1 MNSKKILLPEPP
13 VRSRDRGSQARK
25 RKEPRKL
32 RAKNNQ
38 KSSSFVRLNT
48 HSRQRSEAIGLLVIG
63 CSAFALSLLH
73 YVKSSLSTP
82 MVEAAIVNLGMGVY
96 IIPILA
102 GFLGIQKFMEK
113 PFTNLGWR
121 IAGCVSTS
129 IVSLGLLRVEGGK
142 LGISIFSLFS
152 SFFGTIPSYLVLGTL
167 LLTSLIFALDILYKD
182 VLAGVLIITSL
193 LTKLFLFTWELSLSL
208 ISMSIGAVKT
218 TTNFIQAI
226 IHRIKLSVQENS
238 KNNEA
243 TELSNGSSKLL
254 QFKKANEALTKDENI
269 LDNILDNIMVE
280 PENISNIPKI
290 QEEKPQN
297 NGIQGQDE
305 VEEATII
312 TESENDL
319 AFMASSISATLPS
332 VTQAKLSGVSVQFV
346 ENPTV
351 DIANTSLTL
360 SSVTTPPP
368 HSVETLAN
376 ENKEELSIEI
386 DFEDGYDDD
395 DDLDILETVQDESG
409 ITSNQP
415 TLTSFKDRVKS
426 NEEPVYLEDNAIDKE
441 IKTSELAQL
450 TENLPPPKAEF
461 LLPDPAQILKL
472 PKAKDNTNIKIDLEN
487 RSQELLKTLEDFN
500 IKASITEVVHGPAI
514 SRFELKPA
522 PGVKVSKITGLSDD
536 IALALSAQSIR
547 IEAPIPGK
555 PAIGIEIPNKEPTP
569 VYFYDL
575 VSTEKFIKSPVALNI
590 ALGQTI
596 NGQAVYADLADMPHL
611 LIAGSTGSG
620 KSVCVNT
627 IIASILFRARPD
639 EVKFIMVDPKM
650 VELSSYNGIPHLI
663 SPVVTDP
670 QKAGDALLWA
680 QEEMTRRYSI
690 LAECGC
696 KKIQSFN
703 ERIEE
708 LREEIDPDLE
718 PMPLIV
724 VVIDELADLMMTA
737 KDKVETTICRLAQM
751 ARAVGIHLI
760 IATQRPSV
768 DVLTGL
774 IKANLPTRI
783 AFSVA
788 SAVDSKT
795 ILDSK
800 GAEKLI
806 GKGDMLF
813 IPKGRNK
820 PLRVQGAFVSDS
832 ELKKLVDFVKSQ
844 GEPEYLEICPSLNE
858 DEDDE
863 DITEDSLANSDA
875 DLIDKII
882 NYLEAQEKTSTSMLQ
897 RKFRIGYNRAAR
909 IMDQLE
915 ERGMVTPTDGTNKR
929 RVLIGR
935 SVAQL

>member
-13 VRSRDRGSQARK
+13 VRSRNRSSQARK
-25 RKEPRKL
+25 RKDPKKL
-32 RAKNNQ
+32 SKANQ
-38 KSSSFVRLNT
+38 KSSSFVRLNA
-48 HSRQRSEAIGLLVIG
+48 HSRQRSEAIGLLIIG
-63 CSAFALSLLH
+63 CSAFSLSLLH
-73 YVKSSLSTP
+73 YVKSSLTTP
-82 MVEAAIVNLGMGVY
+82 LVQAAIVNLGMGVY

-121 IAGCVSTS
+121 LAGCVSTS

-142 LGISIFSLFS
+142 LGISIFNLFS
-152 SFFGTIPSYLVLGTL
+152 SYFGTIPSYFILGTL
-167 LLTSLIFALDILYKD
+167 LLSSLIFALDILYKD
-182 VLAGVLIITSL
+182 VLAAALIITSL
-193 LTKLFLFTWELSLSL
+193 LTKLFLFSWEVTLSF

-218 TTNFIQAI
+218 TADFVHAI
-226 IHRIKLSVQENS
+226 ANRIKLNLKEKSEEVE
-238 KNNEA
+238 
-243 TELSNGSSKLL
+243 ELKEKSSNLL
-254 QFKKANEALTKDENI
+254 QFKKQNQSENNEDAKEN
-269 LDNILDNIMVE
+269 DNITKQASIE
-280 PENISNIPKI
+280 PEVEQEKAPKPSSPI
-290 QEEKPQN
+290 ETFE
-297 NGIQGQDE
+297 E
-305 VEEATII
+305 VEEATIV
-312 TESENDL
+312 SERGKEL
-319 AFMASSISATLPS
+319 AAELAATASSISATLPS
-332 VTQAKLSGVSVQFV
+332 VTQAKLSGVTVQFEGAPV
-346 ENPTV
+346 M
-351 DIANTSLTL
+351 DLANNNLTL
-360 SSVTTPPP
+360 SSITTPPP
-368 HSVETLAN
+368 HSVETLAE
-376 ENKEELSIEI
+376 ENTADLNIEVDFDEDEE
-386 DFEDGYDDD
+386 
-395 DDLDILETVQDESG
+395 LDILETVQDETG
-409 ITSNQP
+409 ITSNRP
-415 TLTSFKDRVKS
+415 TLTSFKDKPKGS
-426 NEEPVYLEDNAIDKE
+426 EEPVYLEDNSIDKE

-450 TENLPPPKAEF
+450 SENQPPPKVEI
-461 LLPDPAQILKL
+461 LLPNPAEILKL
-472 PKAKDNTNIKIDLEN
+472 PKPKDNGHLKLDLEK
-487 RSQELLKTLEDFN
+487 RSQELLKTLGDFN
-500 IKASITEVVHGPAI
+500 IKATITEVVHGPAI

-575 VSTEKFIKSPVALNI
+575 VSTEKFIKSPVMLNI

-639 EVKFIMVDPKM
+639 EVKFIMIDPKM

-680 QEEMTRRYSI
+680 QEEMTRRYTI

-696 KKIQSFN
+696 KKIQSYN
-703 ERIEE
+703 ERLDE
-708 LREEIDPDLE
+708 LREEIDPELE
-718 PMPLIV
+718 PLPLIV

-844 GEPEYLEICPSLNE
+844 AEPEYLEICPLSSE
-858 DEDDE
+858 SEDDE
-863 DITEDSLANSDA
+863 DDVMEDALANSDA
-875 DLIDKII
+875 ELIDRII

>member
-1 MNSKKILLPEPP
+1 MSTKRILLPEPP
-13 VRSRDRGSQARK
+13 VR
-25 RKEPRKL
+25 E
-32 RAKNNQ
+32 RAKSGKKTKTEPAYAAQ
-38 KSSSFVRLNT
+38 KSRAGK
-48 HSRQRSEAIGLLVIG
+48 RQRDNKCVVLVTDNRQRNEAIGLIMIG
-63 CSAFALSLLH
+63 CSAFSLSLLH
-73 YVKSSLSTP
+73 YVSSSQGS
-82 MVEAAIVNLGMGVY
+82 AIVQSAMVNLGIGVY
-96 IIPILA
+96 IIPCLV
-102 GFLGIQKFMEK
+102 GMLGIQKFMER
-113 PFTNLGWR
+113 PFKNLGWR
-121 IAGCVSTS
+121 IAGCIGAVVSG
-129 IVSLGLLRVEGGK
+129 LGLLGVEGGK
-142 LGISIFSLFS
+142 LGGYTFSALAS
-152 SFFGTIPSYLVLGTL
+152 HFGSVPTYL
-167 LLTSLIFALDILYKD
+167 LLATALASSLIFALDILYKD
-182 VLAGVLIITSL
+182 ILAGTLIVASLSTRFVMFVWEVL
-193 LTKLFLFTWELSLSL
+193 LSL
-208 ISMSIGAVKT
+208 IAMTIGAVKT
-218 TTNFIQAI
+218 TGDFFGAI
-226 IHRIKLSVQENS
+226 INRIAQTYKTSETDDTNKGAPS
-238 KNNEA
+238 
-243 TELSNGSSKLL
+243 TLSNLL
-254 QFKKANEALTKDENI
+254 SFRLKKHEN
-269 LDNILDNIMVE
+269 
-280 PENISNIPKI
+280 
-290 QEEKPQN
+290 QEKPELNEEAEREEVDQPSNREQN
-297 NGIQGQDE
+297 DIHSVIDHVE
-305 VEEATII
+305 AEEATII
-312 TESENDL
+312 PVPAEPVSVAIAPATE
-319 AFMASSISATLPS
+319 
-332 VTQAKLSGVSVQFV
+332 VCVSGVSVQVSQFTAMTNLETSV
-346 ENPTV
+346 KSE
-351 DIANTSLTL
+351 IAT
-360 SSVTTPPP
+360 TTPPP
-368 HSVETLAN
+368 HPVESN
-376 ENKEELSIEI
+376 DEEECVDYKIEVN
-386 DFEDGYDDD
+386 FDDECD
-395 DDLDILETVQDESG
+395 DEEDDLEIIETSQDETG
-409 ITSNQP
+409 TVTNKTP
-415 TLTSFKDRVKS
+415 TVNLNIVKTEKLTD
-426 NEEPVYLEDNAIDKE
+426 PVYLEDNPIDRE
-441 IKTSELAQL
+441 IKIQELNKNNDNQVKEKFIAKL
-450 TENLPPPKAEF
+450 PTPAEILNLPKQKNNTDIKA
-461 LLPDPAQILKL
+461 
-472 PKAKDNTNIKIDLEN
+472 DLEN
-487 RSQELLKTLEDFN
+487 RSKELLKTLADFGL
-500 IKASITEVVHGPAI
+500 KAAITDVVYGPAI

-575 VSTEKFIKSPVALNI
+575 IQNDKFIKSPVMLNI

-627 IIASILFRARPD
+627 IIASILFKATAD
-639 EVKFIMVDPKM
+639 QVKFIMIDPKM

-680 QEEMTRRYSI
+680 QEEMTRRYTV

-696 KKIQSFN
+696 KKLQTYN
-703 ERIEE
+703 ESLDN
-708 LREEIDPDLE
+708 LREEIDPNLE

-820 PLRVQGAFVSDS
+820 PLRVQGAFVSDA
-832 ELKKLVDFVKSQ
+832 ELKKLVDFVKQQ
-844 GEPEYLEICPSLNE
+844 GKPEYVDIAPMQSDD
-858 DEDDE
+858 DEDDNE
-863 DITEDSLANSDA
+863 DFREDSVADSDSE
-875 DLIDKII
+875 LINRIV

-915 ERGMVTPTDGTNKR
+915 EKGMVTPTDGSNKR

-935 SVAQL
+935 SIAQL

>member
-1 MNSKKILLPEPP
+1 MSTKRILLPEPP
-13 VRSRDRGSQARK
+13 VR
-25 RKEPRKL
+25 E
-32 RAKNNQ
+32 RAKSGKKTKTEPSYAAQ
-38 KSSSFVRLNT
+38 KSRAGK
-48 HSRQRSEAIGLLVIG
+48 RQRDNKCVVLVTDNRQRNEAIGLIMIG
-63 CSAFALSLLH
+63 CSAFSLSLLH
-73 YVKSSLSTP
+73 YVSSSQGS
-82 MVEAAIVNLGMGVY
+82 AIVQSAMVNLGIGVY
-96 IIPILA
+96 IIPCLV
-102 GFLGIQKFMEK
+102 GMLGIQKFMER
-113 PFTNLGWR
+113 PFKNLGWR
-121 IAGCVSTS
+121 IAGCIGAVVSG
-129 IVSLGLLRVEGGK
+129 LGLLGVEGGK
-142 LGISIFSLFS
+142 LGGYTFSALAS
-152 SFFGTIPSYLVLGTL
+152 HFGSVPTYL
-167 LLTSLIFALDILYKD
+167 LLATALASSLIFALDILYKD
-182 VLAGVLIITSL
+182 ILAGTLIVAGLSTRFVMFVWEVL
-193 LTKLFLFTWELSLSL
+193 LSL
-208 ISMSIGAVKT
+208 IAMTIGAVKT
-218 TTNFIQAI
+218 TGDFFGAI
-226 IHRIKLSVQENS
+226 INRIAQTYKTSETDDTNKGAPS
-238 KNNEA
+238 
-243 TELSNGSSKLL
+243 TLSNLL
-254 QFKKANEALTKDENI
+254 SFRLKKHEN
-269 LDNILDNIMVE
+269 
-280 PENISNIPKI
+280 
-290 QEEKPQN
+290 QEKPELNEEAEREEVDQPSNREQN
-297 NGIQGQDE
+297 DIHSVIDHVE
-305 VEEATII
+305 AEEATII
-312 TESENDL
+312 PVPAEPVSVAIAPATE
-319 AFMASSISATLPS
+319 
-332 VTQAKLSGVSVQFV
+332 VCVSGVSVQVSQFTAMTNLETSV
-346 ENPTV
+346 KSE
-351 DIANTSLTL
+351 IAT
-360 SSVTTPPP
+360 TTPPP
-368 HSVETLAN
+368 HPVESN
-376 ENKEELSIEI
+376 DEEECVDYKIEVN
-386 DFEDGYDDD
+386 FDDECD
-395 DDLDILETVQDESG
+395 DEEDDLEIIETSQDETG
-409 ITSNQP
+409 TVTNKTP
-415 TLTSFKDRVKS
+415 TVNLNIVKTEKLTD
-426 NEEPVYLEDNAIDKE
+426 PVYLEDNPIDRE
-441 IKTSELAQL
+441 IKIQELNKNNDNQVKEKFIAKL
-450 TENLPPPKAEF
+450 PTPAEILNLPKQKNNTDIKA
-461 LLPDPAQILKL
+461 
-472 PKAKDNTNIKIDLEN
+472 DLEN
-487 RSQELLKTLEDFN
+487 RSKELLKTLADFGL
-500 IKASITEVVHGPAI
+500 KAAITDVVYGPAI

-575 VSTEKFIKSPVALNI
+575 IQNDKFIKSPVMLNI

-627 IIASILFRARPD
+627 IIASILFKATAD
-639 EVKFIMVDPKM
+639 QVKFIMIDPKM

-680 QEEMTRRYSI
+680 QEEMTRRYTV

-696 KKIQSFN
+696 KKLQTYN
-703 ERIEE
+703 ESLDN
-708 LREEIDPDLE
+708 LREEIDPNLE

-820 PLRVQGAFVSDS
+820 PLRVQGAFVSDA
-832 ELKKLVDFVKSQ
+832 ELKKLVDFVKQQ
-844 GEPEYLEICPSLNE
+844 GKPEYVDIAPMQSDD
-858 DEDDE
+858 DEDDNE
-863 DITEDSLANSDA
+863 DFREDSVADSDSE
-875 DLIDKII
+875 LINRIV

-915 ERGMVTPTDGTNKR
+915 EKGMVTPTDGSNKR

-935 SVAQL
+935 SIAQL